1 MKNEKLEYWKIKIK
15 KWKWDENE
23 NENQIKGKLLKTII

>member
-23 NENQIKGKLLKTII
+23 NQIKGKLLKTII